1 LEGNGAIRAMVPGH
15 PDRPQ
20 EVLAK
25 AISEARDH
33 PPPSCRPGA
42 PRRVV
47 VDSPRLLAR
56 VSALLPGAL
65 VSQGPTPRL
74 KEASRSLREHMAG
87 GEDQPGLQGITT
99 YFTNDVTPPVVEEF
113 FQIAAALYDRRP
125 WRRIPGDGHLFQVTC
140 LPLGIQQWT
149 GCVIGQGGESYG
161 VLLFD
166 SPADYRR
173 YLAIAERAGRAERA
187 ETGERWAGDGEE
199 EFPRHRAINYEP
211 RQAMPPGLLREIKRH
226 DWPVAAGDAFPT
238 ILLVDSDLALLP
250 PRTRDWRQL
259 ELVAAALCEWLDTEP
274 RLADLWSQPAPRRRR
289 YRVKIGEQTLPVL
302 IGVAERPTQLDLPL
316 ALDAEAVAPDTQAEA
331 REAES
336 QTSGPA
342 AASVSPDPAPT
353 TAGPTAAEPP
363 PKVPAA
369 LRERVDSLL
378 ARIDPF
384 CASHLNADYRRL
396 IHLALAALARKRPSP
411 LLTGREPSWA
421 AGVVHAIGS
430 ANFLFDRSQTP
441 HCAPKAIYDHFG
453 VASSTALNHS
463 KKVRELLDIGPFAPN
478 WSLPSLLEQS
488 SLPWMLEV
496 DGFIRD
502 VRTLPLEVQEKAHAL
517 GLIPYV
523 PARRLATDPEA

>member
-1 LEGNGAIRAMVPGH
+1 FEL
-15 PDRPQ
+15 
-20 EVLAK
+20 
-25 AISEARDH
+25 
-33 PPPSCRPGA
+33 
-42 PRRVV
+42 
-47 VDSPRLLAR
+47 
-56 VSALLPGAL
+56 
-65 VSQGPTPRL
+65 
-74 KEASRSLREHMAG
+74 
-87 GEDQPGLQGITT
+87 
-99 YFTNDVTPPVVEEF
+99 
-113 FQIAAALYDRRP
+113 
-125 WRRIPGDGHLFQVTC
+125 TC
-140 LPLGIQQWT
+140 LPLGIQKWA

-166 SPADYRR
+166 SAADYRR
-173 YLAIAERAGRAERA
+173 YLAAAERA
-187 ETGERWAGDGEE
+187 EAGEGWERDGEE
-199 EFPRHRAINYEP
+199 GFPRHRVINYEP

-226 DWPVAAGDAFPT
+226 AWPVAADDAFPT
-238 ILLVDSDLALLP
+238 ILLVEPDLVLLP

-274 RLADLWSQPAPRRRR
+274 RLADLWTQSAPRRRR
-289 YRVKIGEQTLPVL
+289 FRVKIGEETLPVL

-316 ALDAEAVAPDTQAEA
+316 ALDTEAVASDPKAVASHPKAVA
-331 REAES
+331 REAEANPS
-336 QTSGPA
+336 PTAATSG
-342 AASVSPDPAPT
+342 SRDPAPT
-353 TAGPTAAEPP
+353 SPGPTTACPP

-384 CASHLNADYRRL
+384 CASHLNADYRHL

-430 ANFLFDRSQTP
+430 ANFLFDPSQTP
-441 HCAPKAIYDHFG
+441 HCPPKAIYDHFG

-478 WSLPSLLEQS
+478 WSLPSLLEES

-496 DGFIRD
+496 DGFILD
-502 VRTLPLEVQEKAHAL
+502 VRTLPLEVQRQAHAL

-523 PARRLATDPEA
+523 PALRHATDPEA